1 MTGSGGGKAPLD
13 AGRDVVY
20 DLGAASVFV
29 LDHLLSQWFTWLTMP
44 LEFLQAE
51 DPRLGIHSTTVYFP
65 MTSTGQQPTVAGAQ
79 LVPTGGAAD
88 LQVKGATVEDDFLV
102 VDVELRVPTEAF
114 AVCSFTLCDPDVP
127 ANSKSFVLPFGVPG
141 GTV

>member
-1 MTGSGGGKAPLD
+1 VSGAGGGKTPFE
-13 AGRDVVY
+13 GGNDVAY
-20 DLGAASVFV
+20 DVAAASVFV
-29 LDHLLSQWFTWLTMP
+29 LDHLLSQLFTWLTMP

-65 MTSTGQQPTVAGAQ
+65 KTIAGSAPTVSSAA

-88 LQVKGATVEDDFLV
+88 LQVKGSTVEDDFLV
-102 VDVELRVPTEAF
+102 VDVELRVPTQAF
-114 AVCSFTLCDPDVP
+114 AVCSFTLCDPDDS
-127 ANSKSFVLPFGVPG
+127 AASKSFVLPFGVPG